1 MPCTYDDFGASSRAK
16 NQEITDLTRILC
28 TICQKLEDTKNLKLM
43 TPAVR
48 KWWKSHKEAD
58 AERKATKQAAKTR
71 EDLVKAVLGECT
83 PEERAALK
91 AQGLKVD

>member
-48 KWWKSHKEAD
+48 
-58 AERKATKQAAKTR
+58 
-71 EDLVKAVLGECT
+71 
-83 PEERAALK
+83 
-91 AQGLKVD
+91 